1 MAWLKLAGQLVLMFD
16 PIGTERTLVYGAMSL
31 GHVLITDNSDPYVA
45 VVHYLMSAK
54 KYVVLQAMYKS
65 AVFKDSD

>member
-1 MAWLKLAGQLVLMFD
+1 MTGKIIPMFD
-16 PIGTERTLVYGAMSL
+16 PIGIQRTPVYGVMSL